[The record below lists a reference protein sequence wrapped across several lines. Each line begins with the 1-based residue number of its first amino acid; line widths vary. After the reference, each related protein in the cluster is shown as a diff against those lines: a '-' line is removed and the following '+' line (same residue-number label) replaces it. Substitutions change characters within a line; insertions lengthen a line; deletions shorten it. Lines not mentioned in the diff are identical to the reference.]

1 MNNYLSKI
9 LIIFIFFYTSQSYPQ
24 KTYDVNKYVS
34 DYSNKF
40 TVNVKTNFGEIKD
53 YCRKLRSPEGR
64 FYPDTFTDYCVKIN
78 FDKVQQLKFEEEK
91 LEKDRLNKIEK
102 DRADKIKKIED
113 EENRNK
119 LLSYVV
125 IIILVLALTF
135 YVRHIKQKKIKI
147 AFIDEE
153 KKIDDLFKTNQ
164 GLGLV
169 HAFEF
174 YSKHKL
180 EYKFLEKYGDLHL
193 KIIKFCEKKIEE
205 DNKENIN
212 LYKKVLEKIKELNDF
227 MEQADKKAETYANKY
242 PYLKSLLKRV

>member
-1 MNNYLSKI
+1 
-9 LIIFIFFYTSQSYPQ
+9 
-24 KTYDVNKYVS
+24 
-34 DYSNKF
+34 
-40 TVNVKTNFGEIKD
+40 
-53 YCRKLRSPEGR
+53 
-64 FYPDTFTDYCVKIN
+64 
-78 FDKVQQLKFEEEK
+78 
-91 LEKDRLNKIEK
+91 
-102 DRADKIKKIED
+102 
-113 EENRNK
+113 
-119 LLSYVV
+119 
-125 IIILVLALTF
+125 LVLALTF